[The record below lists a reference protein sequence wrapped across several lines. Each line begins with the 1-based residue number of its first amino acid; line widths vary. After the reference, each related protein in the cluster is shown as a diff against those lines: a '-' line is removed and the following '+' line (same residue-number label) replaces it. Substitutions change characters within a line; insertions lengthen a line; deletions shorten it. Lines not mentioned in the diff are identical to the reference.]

1 MERIDRHHDEI
12 AHYVQHRLKQELAAN
27 AEMAGVDF
35 IEAAD
40 HLESFGDLVEKEL
53 TPLYERSVQRAPVP

>member
-1 MERIDRHHDEI
+1 VERIDRHHDEI
-12 AHYVQHRLKQELAAN
+12 AHYVQHLLKQELVADTG
-27 AEMAGVDF
+27 MAGVDL